1 MEHVIALD
9 IGGTNIRAAIINEKF
24 KIIKVIRKATLTGS
38 IDLFLKQ
45 VVDII
50 EDLSYQEYAPKAIVM
65 GVPGRVRKDGFIEA
79 LPNIRIEN
87 IPLREYVEY
96 YFKLPAF
103 VKNDAEMAGL
113 AEGVVGQG
121 APYFSSFFI
130 TISTGIGGCYIENK
144 CIKQVSN
151 EIGHTL
157 FPYKGQYFELEKIAS
172 GSGIIRLAQLNHITL
187 EHSSHMFERVRINDL
202 AIFPV
207 FQDWLRLISDFLQ
220 YIQKTF
226 APSIVIFTGG
236 VMKSADVFLDELKSR
251 NPNVKMVMAKFEQDA
266 GLIGS
271 ACYGFMQLK

>member
-1 MEHVIALD
+1 MAHVIALD
-9 IGGTNIRAAIINEKF
+9 IGGTNIRAAIINEKYR
-24 KIIKVIRKATLTGS
+24 IIKVIRKATLTGS
-38 IDLFLKQ
+38 VDLFLKQ

-50 EDLSYQEYAPKAIVM
+50 EDLDYKPYAPQAIVM

-87 IPLREYVEY
+87 IPLREYIEY
-96 YFKLPAF
+96 YFKIPAF

-121 APYFSSFFI
+121 ASYFSSFFI

-144 CIKQVSN
+144 QIKQVSN

-157 FPYKGQYFELEKIAS
+157 FPYQGQYYELEKIAS
-172 GSGIIRLAQLNHITL
+172 GSGIVRLAAINGITI
-187 EHSSHMFERVRINDL
+187 EHSSHMFERMRINDL

-207 FQDWLRLISDFLQ
+207 FQDWLKLISDFLQ
-220 YIQKTF
+220 YVQKTF
-226 APSIVIFTGG
+226 EPKVIIFTGG
-236 VMKSADVFLDELKSR
+236 VMKSADVFMDQLKLK
-251 NPNVKMVMAKFEQDA
+251 NPNLNLAMAKFDQDA

-271 ACYGFMQLK
+271 ACYGFLKLK